1 MKMGKFI
8 VGLGV
13 GTVIGLLLAPKKGSE
28 LVEDINTSFLK
39 VKENL
44 KDMTKEDVVNKLN
57 DTIANVQTYVREF
70 DYASYKASTK
80 EKMNRLM
87 NDLVTLKNR
96 ILESDQFNSLV
107 GTFNHIVNMISDRVN
122 EIIKHA
128 KDENEESVECEIDE
142 TAKEIEELIEEL
154 NSDEN

>member
-122 EIIKHA
+122 EIIKHT

-142 TAKEIEELIEEL
+142 TAKEIEELIEEM

>member
-57 DTIANVQTYVREF
+57 DTIANVQSYVREF

-128 KDENEESVECEIDE
+128 KDENEESVECGIDE
-142 TAKEIEELIEEL
+142 TAKEIEELIEEM

>member
-57 DTIANVQTYVREF
+57 ETIANVQTYVKEF
-70 DYASYKASTK
+70 DYASYKATTT

-87 NDLVTLKNR
+87 NDLVTLKNK
-96 ILESDQFNSLV
+96 IIESDQFNSLV
-107 GTFNHIVNMISDRVN
+107 GTFNHIVNMISDRVD
-122 EIIKHA
+122 EIIKQA
-128 KDENEESVECEIDE
+128 KEECEESVECEIDE
-142 TAKEIEELIEEL
+142 TAKEIEELIEEM
-154 NSDEN
+154 NSDEK

>member
-122 EIIKHA
+122 A
-128 KDENEESVECEIDE
+128 ESLDCVLRRTFIE
-142 TAKEIEELIEEL
+142 TH
-154 NSDEN
+154 SFD